1 MKSKIANIFFI
12 LVISLGFVDQIDDNW
27 ALVEIQNQN
36 SYKLVAINIKKA
48 PCKVKEGSVVV
59 IKNKKEIIACLK

>member
-48 PCKVKEGSVVV
+48 P
-59 IKNKKEIIACLK
+59 